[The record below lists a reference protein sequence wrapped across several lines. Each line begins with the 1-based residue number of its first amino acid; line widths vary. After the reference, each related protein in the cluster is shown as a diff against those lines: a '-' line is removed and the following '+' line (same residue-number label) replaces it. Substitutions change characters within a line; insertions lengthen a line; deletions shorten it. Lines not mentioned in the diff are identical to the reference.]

1 MSNLPYKVRID
12 RINIAWALF
21 LLSMPKKVKE
31 ALRTRLRNKISWTE
45 ISVRLKKIAKW
56 KTILD
61 RETLVCYENSPV
73 YPTLKKRAIFFVCN
87 RNPPSPK
94 ISFFRSL
101 HRLSSNNSE
110 ITNHRHLPLTGTDHC
125 NSRLSE
131 NIHFYRSNQSSQN
144 YNFFSKSKI
153 LFIWNLGTFNTHH
166 FFMRKHF
173 MYVDCYT
180 LSWVSPLLF
189 YTREQW
195 DKYWLSVKLKWGR
208 ANVCQKFKDV
218 KGRLVVISIYWR

>member
-1 MSNLPYKVRID
+1 MKNHLRPRDFSLLWKLANMSH
-12 RINIAWALF
+12 
-21 LLSMPKKVKE
+21 
-31 ALRTRLRNKISWTE
+31 
-45 ISVRLKKIAKW
+45 
-56 KTILD
+56 
-61 RETLVCYENSPV
+61 
-73 YPTLKKRAIFFVCN
+73 RAIFFVCN

-180 LSWVSPLLF
+180 ISWVSPLLF
-189 YTREQW
+189 YTREQS